1 MISLQT
7 NVDSL
12 IAQSNLGV
20 DSSKQS
26 NTIQQLSS
34 GYRINSSADDAA
46 GLAIANG
53 YRNNVAVLTQGVA
66 NANDGVSQ
74 LQIIDGGM
82 NNISTILDRLN
93 TLATQSA
100 SQTFTG
106 NRGVL
111 NSEFQSL
118 VQEVD
123 RQAQAIGLN
132 TGGQFNKALSVFIGG
147 GAGSSSAAIVANGS
161 VNVDLSKAQVD
172 TQSLGLKG
180 VQASNSNTYDLSSAS
195 ATSVQTIVSNA
206 ANLGSLSTAN
216 TTQFTFFGA
225 GFSNNSSGSNAG
237 IAISVNT
244 NGISDTNSLVNA
256 INSAIQSA
264 GSASTGAAAA
274 FKAAGITA
282 SVVTDS
288 SGNQKLAFSS
298 SNSSFQVQADDL
310 MSNALMGN
318 FQNAVTGTGAAMG
331 TTIKSQGNIAATGSL
346 NFTTHNVTLTLS
358 GAGMNS
364 PVKINLT
371 ADDSGSGTAL
381 ATDITNQLTA
391 AGVNSFITATAAS
404 AGKLQF
410 VSTQGAISL
419 SVSGDTTGIS
429 NLGLNDSGANAGVS
443 ATAGSIDSTFT
454 AAGSRQLG
462 SSGSVTN
469 LLWGGLAASSGN
481 QQAITVTANDANG
494 AAHNS
499 TITLTSNGSN
509 GSLDGIGYAVAAINK
524 QLQQSNDSTLQQ
536 ITAVAVNDNGVQK
549 INFVSTLS
557 SFGVSVGNATGNTGT
572 TAATTE
578 GFYQLNSSNAVT
590 QGFTDTSTQVGAGG
604 TSDIS
609 TQAGAEAAVTA
620 LTAAVQILGNA
631 QAAVGRG
638 QNQLSYASGLAQSQI
653 TNFTSAESQIRDA
666 NVAQEA
672 SKMTQGQV
680 LEQTAIAA
688 MAQANSEDQSVMKLL
703 Q

>member
-1 MISLQT
+1 MISIQT
-7 NVDSL
+7 NVDSML
-12 IAQSNLGV
+12 AQSNLSV
-20 DSSKQS
+20 DNQFQSK
-26 NTIQQLSS
+26 TIQQLTS
-34 GYRINSSADDAA
+34 GYKINSSGDDAA

-53 YRNNVAVLTQGVA
+53 YRDNIAELTQGVS

-100 SQTFTG
+100 SGTFTG

-118 VQEVD
+118 VGEVD

-132 TGGQFNKALSVFIGG
+132 TNGQFNKALSVFIGG
-147 GAGSSSAAIVANGS
+147 GSGSSSSAIVANGS
-161 VNVDLSKAQVD
+161 INLDLSKAQVD

-180 VQASNSNTYDLSSAS
+180 VQASSSNTYDLSSAS

-225 GFSNNSSGSNAG
+225 GFANDASGSNAG

-256 INSAIQSA
+256 VNTAIQSA
-264 GSASTGAAAA
+264 ANASTGAAAA

-288 SGNQKLAFSS
+288 NGNQKLAFSS

-318 FQNAVTGTGAAMG
+318 FQNASTGTGAAMG
-331 TTIKSQGNIAATGSL
+331 TTIKSQGNIAAFASL
-346 NFTTHNVTLTLS
+346 DFTSNNVTLSLS
-358 GAGMNS
+358 GAGMSS
-364 PVKINLT
+364 PVKINLNQ
-371 ADDSGSGTAL
+371 DDSGAAGDL
-381 ATDITNQLTA
+381 ATDINNQLTA
-391 AGVNSFITATAAS
+391 AGVSGVTVTAAS
-404 AGKLQF
+404 AGQLQF
-410 VSTQGAISL
+410 VSTKGAVGL
-419 SVSGDTTGIS
+419 SVSGDTTGIGW
-429 NLGLNDSGANAGVS
+429 LGLNDSGSSAGVS
-443 ATAGSIDSTFT
+443 ATAGSLNSTFT
-454 AAGSRQLG
+454 AAGSNELG
-462 SSGSVTN
+462 SLGSATN
-469 LLWGGLAASSGN
+469 LLWGGLGASSGDT
-481 QQAITVTANDANG
+481 QSITVNANDANG
-494 AAHNS
+494 AAHNT
-499 TITLTSNGSN
+499 TIALTSNGSD
-509 GSLDGIGYAVAAINK
+509 GSLDSIDAAVAALNK

-578 GFYQLNSSNAVT
+578 GLYQLDSSSAVT
-590 QGFTDTSTQVGAGG
+590 QGFTDTSTQVGSGG
-604 TSDIS
+604 TADIS
-609 TQAGAEAAVTA
+609 TQAGAQAAVTA

-638 QNQLSYASGLAQSQI
+638 QNQLNYAQGLAQSQI
-653 TNFTSAESQIRDA
+653 TNFSAAESRIRDTDVASAAA
-666 NVAQEA
+666 NLTK
-672 SKMTQGQV
+672 SQV
-680 LEQTAIAA
+680 LTQTAIAA
-688 MAQANSEDQSVMKLL
+688 MAQANSEAQSVMKLL